1 MLTLSLIW
9 LALGALLG
17 AAATWGRLTPPHW
30 EARRWLALPPLG
42 AGVALLGGWLGTLL
56 LDHLFA
62 TLVAIWLC
70 VAAMYAVS
78 LLTRRAAKVDA

>member
-1 MLTLSLIW
+1 MLALSLIW

-17 AAATWGRLTPPHW
+17 AAATWGRLTPPRW
-30 EARRWLALPPLG
+30 ESRRWLALPTLG
-42 AGVALLGGWLGTLL
+42 AGAALLGGWGGALL

-70 VAAMYAVS
+70 VATMNVVS
-78 LLTRRAAKVDA
+78 LLAGRSTKVSS

>member
-1 MLTLSLIW
+1 MLALSLIW

-17 AAATWGRLTPPHW
+17 VAATWGRLTPPRW
-30 EARRWLALPPLG
+30 ESRRWLAMPTLG
-42 AGVALLGGWLGTLL
+42 AGAALLGGWLGALL

-70 VAAMYAVS
+70 VATMNVVS
-78 LLTRRAAKVDA
+78 LLARRATNAGA

>member
-1 MLTLSLIW
+1 MLALSLIW

-17 AAATWGRLTPPHW
+17 VAATWGRLTPPRW
-30 EARRWLALPPLG
+30 ESRRWLALPALG
-42 AGVALLGGWLGTLL
+42 AGVAPLGGWLGALL

-62 TLVAIWLC
+62 TLVAIWFC

-78 LLTRRAAKVDA
+78 LLVRRSANVGA